1 MRIGELAKKSG
12 LSIDTIRFYEKKG
25 LIDVELFSRKSNNY
39 RDYSEDSLERLM
51 LIQQAKRLGF
61 TLAEIQQWIR
71 DFESDQLTADE
82 KQSILGQKLAQ
93 IDNQIEELQI
103 VIEITIIHVLHH
115 NEWSV
120 CIADSHEMN
129 NVVILQ
135 PGQHSAF
142 ILEHFILLLGY
153 AALHL
158 FH

>member
-82 KQSILGQKLAQ
+82 KQNILGQKLAQ
-93 IDNQIEELQI
+93 IDNQIEELQSMKAY
-103 VIEITIIHVLHH
+103 L
-115 NEWSV
+115 
-120 CIADSHEMN
+120 
-129 NVVILQ
+129 
-135 PGQHSAF
+135 SAKLNSLS
-142 ILEHFILLLGY
+142 I
-153 AALHL
+153 
-158 FH
+158 

>member
-93 IDNQIEELQI
+93 IDNQIEELQ
-103 VIEITIIHVLHH
+103 
-115 NEWSV
+115 SMK
-120 CIADSHEMN
+120 A
-129 NVVILQ
+129 
-135 PGQHSAF
+135 
-142 ILEHFILLLGY
+142 
-153 AALHL
+153 
-158 FH
+158 

>member
-93 IDNQIEELQI
+93 IDNQIEELQSMKAY
-103 VIEITIIHVLHH
+103 L
-115 NEWSV
+115 
-120 CIADSHEMN
+120 
-129 NVVILQ
+129 
-135 PGQHSAF
+135 SAK
-142 ILEHFILLLGY
+142 LNSLSS
-153 AALHL
+153 
-158 FH
+158 